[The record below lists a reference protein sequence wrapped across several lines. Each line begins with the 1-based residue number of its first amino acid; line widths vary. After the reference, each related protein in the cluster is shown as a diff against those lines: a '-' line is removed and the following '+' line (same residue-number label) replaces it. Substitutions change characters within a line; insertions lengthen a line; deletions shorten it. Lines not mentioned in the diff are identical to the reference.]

1 MMLNDRHVLQRI
13 NTILIVIFLLNLMN
27 IFVVK
32 PLFSTGLREGKK
44 IILRYEIGPNPNF
57 YL

>member
-1 MMLNDRHVLQRI
+1 
-13 NTILIVIFLLNLMN
+13 MN

-32 PLFSTGLREGKK
+32 PLFTTGLREGKK